1 MKTTHL
7 FLGLSMASLVVMI
20 VVDVILGPKA
30 EFLNAYSVV
39 QRMIGQTPSAGES
52 LVAQKLGAFG
62 EFVVVL
68 ATNLAV
74 GGILTALVRLFTKL

>member
-1 MKTTHL
+1 
-7 FLGLSMASLVVMI
+7 MASLVVMI

>member
-1 MKTTHL
+1 
-7 FLGLSMASLVVMI
+7 MASLAVMI
-20 VVDVILGPKA
+20 IVDVILGPKA

-39 QRMIGQTPSAGES
+39 QRLIGQTPSAGES

-62 EFVVVL
+62 EFIVVL